1 VVQTVT
7 AVHNSED
14 TLMQTIRS
22 LRKSREGQA
31 VVEFA
36 LILPVFLLIVFAA
49 IEFGR
54 AYYVS
59 HLLASA
65 AREGAREGSLPNRTE
80 ADVEDKVE
88 DFVRGVELD
97 YGQTTT
103 TIGVIPAGSSDVDS
117 SMALADATSGDRV
130 RVTVEYDFDVLT
142 GSIIPG
148 FSGTVTLAGRCA
160 FRHE

>member
-1 VVQTVT
+1 
-7 AVHNSED
+7 
-14 TLMQTIRS
+14 MQTIRS

>member
-1 VVQTVT
+1 
-7 AVHNSED
+7 
-14 TLMQTIRS
+14 
-22 LRKSREGQA
+22 
-31 VVEFA
+31 VEFA

-54 AYYVS
+54 AYYVM

-65 AREGAREGSLPNRTE
+65 AREGAREGSLPNRTS

-88 DFVRGVELD
+88 DFVNGVGLD
-97 YGQTTT
+97 YAQTTT
-103 TIGVIPAGSSDVDS
+103 TIGVIPAGSTTVDDSRTLS
-117 SMALADATSGDRV
+117 SATSGDRV
-130 RVTVEYDFDVLT
+130 LVTVQYDFNILT

-148 FSGTVTLAGRCA
+148 FSGTVTLPGRCA